1 MAIVNE
7 EALKKAIKSGNTNVF
22 ILFGED
28 GFLKKMQLESITKQ
42 VTESDDF
49 FNFQRFENDCDLQEV
64 YDAVL
69 QFPVLN
75 DKKCVILRDFDF
87 AARGANDLEKL
98 CLLINDVP
106 ETTVFILWVDTLS
119 FEIKKN
125 SKFDKIIKACD
136 TAKGCA
142 ANLSHRSM
150 PELEKMLSD
159 GAIKRGC
166 RLEGAAARYLI
177 ETAGDDIFTLK
188 NELLKLCSF
197 ADGGVIT
204 KQTVEEVATRTVEA
218 DIYKLTDKILKCD
231 LDAAYKIL
239 DDLFFM
245 RVEPIVILSTVTN
258 VYVDMHR
265 VLSGK
270 AHSFNN
276 EKIAGDFGYGTRAFT
291 LKDASYNLKS
301 FDFNKLYLSFKAL
314 CDTDKALKSF
324 SGNDRTVLEQ
334 LIVKL
339 SYIAVK
345 GEAVD

>member
-106 ETTVFILWVDTLS
+106 ETTVFILWFDTLS

-125 SKFDKIIKACD
+125 WKFDKIIKASD
-136 TAKGCA
+136 PAKGCA
-142 ANLSHRSM
+142 AILSHRGM
-150 PELEKMLSD
+150 PELE
-159 GAIKRGC
+159 
-166 RLEGAAARYLI
+166 
-177 ETAGDDIFTLK
+177 
-188 NELLKLCSF
+188 
-197 ADGGVIT
+197 
-204 KQTVEEVATRTVEA
+204 
-218 DIYKLTDKILKCD
+218 
-231 LDAAYKIL
+231 
-239 DDLFFM
+239 
-245 RVEPIVILSTVTN
+245 
-258 VYVDMHR
+258 
-265 VLSGK
+265 
-270 AHSFNN
+270 
-276 EKIAGDFGYGTRAFT
+276 
-291 LKDASYNLKS
+291 
-301 FDFNKLYLSFKAL
+301 
-314 CDTDKALKSF
+314 
-324 SGNDRTVLEQ
+324 
-334 LIVKL
+334 
-339 SYIAVK
+339 
-345 GEAVD
+345 

>member
-1 MAIVNE
+1 M
-7 EALKKAIKSGNTNVF
+7 
-22 ILFGED
+22 
-28 GFLKKMQLESITKQ
+28 
-42 VTESDDF
+42 
-49 FNFQRFENDCDLQEV
+49 
-64 YDAVL
+64 
-69 QFPVLN
+69 
-75 DKKCVILRDFDF
+75 
-87 AARGANDLEKL
+87 
-98 CLLINDVP
+98 
-106 ETTVFILWVDTLS
+106 
-119 FEIKKN
+119 
-125 SKFDKIIKACD
+125 
-136 TAKGCA
+136 
-142 ANLSHRSM
+142 
-150 PELEKMLSD
+150 
-159 GAIKRGC
+159 
-166 RLEGAAARYLI
+166 
-177 ETAGDDIFTLK
+177 K